1 MTIKNGDMPAMPLAD
16 SSIDTRES
24 WDDATAGGRL
34 IPVTGFTK
42 REMIAMH
49 ICSAITGSIHD
60 EACYLRIKSM
70 SDRCGVKVSE
80 WIAREAAKQ
89 ADALLAELERT
100 K

>member
-1 MTIKNGDMPAMPLAD
+1 MTMKNGDMPATPVFD
-16 SSIDTRES
+16 SSGNTMRYGSDMYA
-24 WDDATAGGRL
+24 DGL
-34 IPVTGFTK
+34 TK

-70 SDRCGVKVSE
+70 SDRCGIKVSE
-80 WIAREAAKQ
+80 WIARDAAKQ